1 MEKFRQMIYFVT
13 NRNPNRKHNPD
24 DFGKGFNQVA
34 ADNLRFGRAVRT
46 RQGDISIDVEPEIL
60 HRNEKNQIY
69 GSKKVFAELKASMA
83 AGSDTLLF
91 IHGYNV
97 SFRGALE
104 AGFQLQEVYGTPR
117 HLNVVVFSWPSDGSM
132 MPLLAYRS
140 DRTDARLSAPALAR
154 GFAKLHALMKEID
167 RSEVCGGKIHLMCHS
182 MGNYV
187 LRNGIYEVQKTLG
200 GLPRLF
206 DEIFLMAADEDHD
219 AFEFDY
225 KLLPLPELGRSVH
238 VYFNRGDTALVI
250 SDKTKSNPTRL
261 GSYGPRAPLTVPG
274 NVDLVDCSEVVD
286 GHLEHNYYLTDL
298 NTIRDVRAVLA
309 GQALDLIGQ
318 RRYLA
323 SQNKYMLQ
331 SG

>member
-1 MEKFRQMIYFVT
+1 MIYFVT
-13 NRNPNRKHNPD
+13 NRAPNRKLNPD
-24 DFGKGFNQVA
+24 DFGAGFSQVA

-46 RQGDISIDVEPEIL
+46 GQGDASIEVEPETL
-60 HRNEKNQIY
+60 HRKEKNQVY

-97 SFRGALE
+97 SFREALE
-104 AGFQLQEVYGTPR
+104 AGFQLQEIYGTRRP
-117 HLNVVVFSWPSDGSM
+117 LNVVVFSWPSDGSM
-132 MPLLAYRS
+132 MPLLAYRN
-140 DRTDARLSAPALAR
+140 DRTDARLSAPAFAR
-154 GFAKLHALMKEID
+154 GLAKLHALLEEIGRD
-167 RSEVCGGKIHLMCHS
+167 EACGGKIHLLCHS

-219 AFEFDY
+219 AFEHDY

-261 GSYGPRAPLTVPG
+261 GSSGPRLPLTVPG
-274 NVDLVDCSEVVD
+274 NVDLVDCSEVVN
-286 GHLEHNYYLTDL
+286 GLLEHNYYLKDPS
-298 NTIRDVRAVLA
+298 TIRDVRAVLSGRA
-309 GQALDLIGQ
+309 SDMIDK
-318 RRYLA
+318 RRYYA
-323 SQNKYMLQ
+323 SQNRYVLQ
-331 SG
+331 SE